1 VCTAVLPTDLG
12 IDPVAHAA
20 GFGTAAALRYHFGER
35 VGTTAAAY
43 RRTFRGATPHA
54 RVRPQS

>member
-43 RRTFRGATPHA
+43 RRTFRGRRLTP
-54 RVRPQS
+54 V